1 MLIVNSYLLLV
12 MIRIF
17 QLPNYSQL
25 KVSSLYEVK
34 NFTEVKENILWV
46 DLQDP
51 TPEQIKEVEAF
62 YNISFPTRQQQEE
75 IETSSRYLENSGVI
89 KVNSTFINI
98 IPHSGKL
105 EENEM
110 SFILTEKTLL
120 TLRYFDS
127 RVISETVKKIKQY
140 PAVFSTPAK
149 IFIAIF
155 EARVD
160 FDADLTEAVSKHVAD
175 ISRKITYDRA
185 LDEKMLL
192 KINECQDLTMS
203 LREALFDKQRVL
215 SSLLRNEDLMLDSYN
230 RLRSI
235 IKDINSLIEHANF
248 NFTRLEYLQNSFLG
262 FLNIEQNKVIKTFT
276 VVSLVFM
283 PPTLIAS
290 IYGMNFEFMPELNLS
305 VGYPFALGLMLFSSI
320 IPLLIFKRKKWL

>member
-1 MLIVNSYLLLV
+1 
-12 MIRIF
+12 MIRTF
-17 QLPNYSQL
+17 PLPHYSQL
-25 KVSSLYEVK
+25 KVSSLYEVEDFE
-34 NFTEVKENILWV
+34 NVKENILWI

-51 TPEQIKEVEAF
+51 TPEEIKEIESF
-62 YNISFPTRQQQEE
+62 YSINFPTRQQQEE

-89 KVNSTFINI
+89 KVNSTFVNI
-98 IPHSGKL
+98 IPQTGKL

-110 SFILTEKTLL
+110 SFIITDKTLL

-140 PAVFSTPAK
+140 PSVFSNPVK

-160 FDADLTEAVSKHVAD
+160 FDADLTEAVSKYIAD

-215 SSLLRNEDLMLDSYN
+215 SSLLRNEDLMLESYN

-248 NFTRLEYLQNSFLG
+248 NFTRLEYLQDSFLG

-290 IYGMNFEFMPELNLS
+290 IYGMNFEFMPELS
-305 VGYPFALGLMLFSSI
+305 STIGYPLALCLMLLSSI

>member
-1 MLIVNSYLLLV
+1 

-25 KVSSLYEVK
+25 KVSSLHEMENFNEVK
-34 NFTEVKENILWV
+34 QNILWI

-51 TPEQIKEVEAF
+51 TPEQIKEVESL
-62 YNISFPTRQQQEE
+62 YDITFPTRQQQEE
-75 IETSSRYLENSGVI
+75 IETSSRYLENSGII
-89 KVNSTFINI
+89 KINSTFINI
-98 IPHSGKL
+98 IPQNGKL
-105 EENEM
+105 EEHEM
-110 SFILTEKTLL
+110 SFIITERTLF

-127 RVISETVKKIKQY
+127 RVISETVKKIKQF
-140 PAVFSTPAK
+140 PS
-149 IFIAIF
+149 IFANPVRIFTAIF
-155 EARVD
+155 EARID
-160 FDADLTEAVSKHVAD
+160 FDADLTEAVSKYVAD

-203 LREALFDKQRVL
+203 LREALFDKQRAL

-230 RLRSI
+230 RLRTI

-290 IYGMNFEFMPELNLS
+290 IYGMNFHHMPELS
-305 VGYPFALGLMLFSSI
+305 SMIGYPVALGLMILSSI
-320 IPLLIFKRKKWL
+320 IPLAIFKRKKWL

>member
-1 MLIVNSYLLLV
+1 

-17 QLPNYSQL
+17 HLPEYSQL
-25 KVSSLYEVK
+25 KLESLAEV
-34 NFTEVKENILWV
+34 EDMELLRQNISWV

-51 TPEQIKEVEAF
+51 TTEQIKEVEIF
-62 YNISFPTRQQQEE
+62 YGIKFPTRQQQEE
-75 IETSSRYLENSGVI
+75 IETSSRYLETAESI
-89 KVNSTFINI
+89 KINSTFINI

-105 EENEM
+105 EEHEIT
-110 SFILTEKTLL
+110 FIITNKSLF

-127 RVISETVKKIKQY
+127 RVILETVKKLKQY
-140 PAVFSTPAK
+140 PATYANPSK
-149 IFIAIF
+149 IFVSIL

-160 FDADLTEAVSKHVAD
+160 FDADLMESVSKYVAE
-175 ISRKITYDRA
+175 IGKKINYDHR
-185 LDEKMLL
+185 LDEKILL
-192 KINECQDLTMS
+192 KINESQDLTMS

-215 SSLLRNEDLMLDSYN
+215 SSLLRNEDLMIDSYN
-230 RLRSI
+230 RLRII

-262 FLNIEQNKVIKTFT
+262 LLNVEQNKVIKTFT

-290 IYGMNFEFMPELNLS
+290 IYGMNFKFMPEIDFGF
-305 VGYPFALGLMLFSSI
+305 GYPLALTLMLISSI
-320 IPLLIFKRKKWL
+320 IPLWIFKRKKWL